1 MELTGTPS
9 SNPPMGEV
17 ESRILDAT
25 KACIEHWGVSRF
37 TVSDVCLTAGVSRAT
52 LYRLF
57 PGGKEVLLEALH
69 VRSLDEFFAT
79 LLARAQGATSL
90 EHLLVRCI
98 VVATNELRGD
108 EHLALM
114 LATEPGSTLT
124 QFTVDGMP
132 RIVRVASSY
141 LAPMIADFIPQ
152 SEADELVEVLARLVI
167 SYFLAPSERF
177 DFTNEESVTTF
188 LRSHLNIHEF
198 SKKQF
203 NS

>member
-1 MELTGTPS
+1 MELPDAPS
-9 SNPPMGEV
+9 SHLPVGEM

-25 KACIEHWGVSRF
+25 KACMERWGVSRF
-37 TVSDVCLTAGVSRAT
+37 TVSDVCATAGVSRAT

-69 VRSLDEFFAT
+69 VRWLDEFFVT
-79 LLARAQGATSL
+79 LLARAQGAESL

-98 VVATNELRGD
+98 VVATNELRSD

-114 LATEPGSTLT
+114 LATEPGTTLT
-124 QFTVDGMP
+124 QFTVDGVP

-141 LAPMIADFIPQ
+141 LVPMIADFIPR

-177 DFTNEESVTTF
+177 DFTNEDSVTTF
-188 LRSHLNIHEF
+188 LRSYLNIHKF
-198 SKKQF
+198 SKNTIQ
-203 NS
+203 

>member
-1 MELTGTPS
+1 MVLRPVPT
-9 SNPPMGEV
+9 SNPQMSEM
-17 ESRILDAT
+17 ESRILDST
-25 KACIEHWGVSRF
+25 KTCIERWGVSRF
-37 TVSDVCLTAGVSRAT
+37 TVSDVCQAAGVSRAT

-79 LLARAQGATSL
+79 LLARAQGAKSL
-90 EHLLVRCI
+90 EQLLVRCV
-98 VVATNELRGD
+98 VVATNELRSD

-114 LATEPGSTLT
+114 LATEPGTTLT

-141 LAPMIADFIPQ
+141 LVPMIADFIPR
-152 SEADELVEVLARLVI
+152 SDADELVEVLARLVI

-177 DFTNEESVTTF
+177 DFTNEDSVATF
-188 LRSHLNIHEF
+188 LRSHLNIHDF
-198 SKKQF
+198 SKSTIQ
-203 NS
+203 